1 CLMPAQPASS
11 EATGS
16 GLAPESID
24 DIVRQ
29 LADSGVEVVLDEPSP
44 DDLAQ
49 AAAQDEEDLP
59 ALGASGPA
67 ASADL
72 VRVYLREIGRV
83 ALLTAEL
90 EVDLARRV
98 EAGVFAA
105 ERLPRG
111 GVLRLAL

>member
-1 CLMPAQPASS
+1 MGTGLVLPDAVSEVVARLCKSGVGSGLIPAQAVAT
-11 EATGS
+11 EATAS

-59 ALGASGPA
+59 SLDESGDRK
-67 ASADL
+67 STRL
-72 VRVYLREIGRV
+72 NSSHVR
-83 ALLTAEL
+83 
-90 EVDLARRV
+90 LARMPSS
-98 EAGVFAA
+98 A
-105 ERLPRG
+105 
-111 GVLRLAL
+111 